1 MTNSF
6 AFPRRIATALIGVV
20 AFASLLVG
28 PLSAPAAADAG
39 FINGVRASQGLHP
52 LGDSR
57 SLHAVAASHAAEMA
71 SEGRLS
77 HSAGLLGRVAN
88 YYSDVT
94 DVGENVGVGSSEGEV
109 ANLLRRSGG
118 HYANMV
124 GPFTHAA
131 QAAYR
136 SDDGQVWVVQV
147 FARRASGYGPTAL
160 AGIMA
165 ATAPR
170 TGPSSAGYALVGAD
184 GGVFN
189 YGGAKWVGSAGG
201 TPLNAPVIGAAAT
214 PSGQGYWLF
223 AADGGVINLGDA
235 GFYGSAGNIRLHAP
249 IVGGVATPT
258 GKGYWLVAAD
268 GGIMNYGDAGFYG
281 SAGNVRLNAPIVGM
295 APTPTGRGY
304 WLAASDG
311 GVFNYG
317 DAPMVGSA
325 GNLRLQAPVVGMASF
340 GGSGIWMVASDGG
353 IFNYGTAP
361 FHGSLGATRLNQPI
375 RSMLALP
382 DGSGYRLTAR
392 DGGVFTFGRATYD
405 GGMAGSPLNPWMP
418 Y

>member
-235 GFYGSAGNIRLHAP
+235 GFYGSAGN
-249 IVGGVATPT
+249 
-258 GKGYWLVAAD
+258 
-268 GGIMNYGDAGFYG
+268 
-281 SAGNVRLNAPIVGM
+281 VRLNAPIVGM